1 LWLARQVFISRGIEQ
16 TDGQA
21 QAKAVVRTCCMILLL
36 EDNPGDILLVQKAL
50 QKHHIRH
57 RLHVIRDG
65 EEALAYVA
73 RIGKPGGEPLPDLV
87 LLDLN
92 LPKADGAQILSA
104 VRRHPDC
111 AELPVIVVSSS
122 GGLRDRARMA
132 QLGITRYF
140 RKPLD
145 FEEFMKIGAIVEEVV
160 GDGLTPADMHRLLE
174 SSPRVA
180 A

>member
-1 LWLARQVFISRGIEQ
+1 
-16 TDGQA
+16 
-21 QAKAVVRTCCMILLL
+21 MILLL

-65 EEALAYVA
+65 QEAVAYVA
-73 RIGKPGGEPLPDLV
+73 RIGEPGGEPLPDLV

-92 LPKADGAQILSA
+92 LPRADGGQILSE
-104 VRRHPDC
+104 VRKHPGC

-122 GGLRDRARMA
+122 GASRDRARMA
-132 QLGITRYF
+132 QLGISRYF

-145 FEEFMKIGAIVEEVV
+145 FDAFMQLGAIVGEVI
-160 GDGLTPADMHRLLE
+160 G
-174 SSPRVA
+174 
-180 A
+180 

>member
-1 LWLARQVFISRGIEQ
+1 
-16 TDGQA
+16 
-21 QAKAVVRTCCMILLL
+21 MILLL

-50 QKHHIRH
+50 QKHHIRN

-73 RIGKPGGEPLPDLV
+73 RIGQPGGEPMPDLV

-92 LPKADGAQILSA
+92 LPKADGGQILSA
-104 VRRHPDC
+104 VRQHPGC
-111 AELPVIVVSSS
+111 ARVPVIIVSSS
-122 GGLRDRARMA
+122 ATLRDQARMA
-132 QLGITRYF
+132 QLGVARYF

-145 FEEFMKIGAIVEEVV
+145 FDEFMQLGAVVREVEGAED
-160 GDGLTPADMHRLLE
+160 DGLTVSDKRRRRESNPPA
-174 SSPRVA
+174 A

>member
-1 LWLARQVFISRGIEQ
+1 MVAMSPAWLQGGCESGIRMC
-16 TDGQA
+16 D
-21 QAKAVVRTCCMILLL
+21 MILLF
-36 EDNPGDILLVQKAL
+36 EDNAGDILLVQKAL

-73 RIGKPGGEPLPDLV
+73 RIGEEGGEPVPDLV

-92 LPKADGAQILSA
+92 LPKADGQEILTA
-104 VRRHPDC
+104 VRGHEGC
-111 AELPVIVVSSS
+111 ARVPVIVVSSS
-122 GGLRDRARMA
+122 AALRDQARMA
-132 QLGITRYF
+132 HLGINRYF

-145 FEEFMKIGAIVEEVV
+145 FDEFMQIGAIVEAVV
-160 GDGLTPADMHRLLE
+160 GEGPGPSDTNRLPGSNPPA
-174 SSPRVA
+174 A

>member
-1 LWLARQVFISRGIEQ
+1 VACHGLRQPS
-16 TDGQA
+16 
-21 QAKAVVRTCCMILLL
+21 RTCSMILLL

-73 RIGKPGGEPLPDLV
+73 RIGEPGGEPLPDLV

-92 LPKADGAQILSA
+92 MPKADGAEILSA
-104 VRRHPDC
+104 VRRHPGC
-111 AELPVIVVSSS
+111 ARVPVIIVSSS
-122 GGLRDRARMA
+122 ATLRDQARMA
-132 QLGITRYF
+132 QLGVARYF
-140 RKPLD
+140 RKPFD
-145 FEEFMKIGAIVEEVV
+145 FDEFMQLGAVVREVAAREVE
-160 GDGLTPADMHRLLE
+160 DGLTVADKRRRRESNPPA
-174 SSPRVA
+174 A

>member
-1 LWLARQVFISRGIEQ
+1 
-16 TDGQA
+16 
-21 QAKAVVRTCCMILLL
+21 MILLL

-65 EEALAYVA
+65 QEAVAYVA
-73 RIGKPGGEPLPDLV
+73 RIGEPGGEPLPDLV

-92 LPKADGAQILSA
+92 LPRADGGQILSE
-104 VRRHPDC
+104 VRKHPGC

-122 GGLRDRARMA
+122 GALKDRARMA
-132 QLGITRYF
+132 QLGISRYF

-145 FEEFMKIGAIVEEVV
+145 FDAFMQLGAIVGEVI
-160 GDGLTPADMHRLLE
+160 G
-174 SSPRVA
+174 
-180 A
+180 

>member
-1 LWLARQVFISRGIEQ
+1 
-16 TDGQA
+16 
-21 QAKAVVRTCCMILLL
+21 MILLL

-73 RIGKPGGEPLPDLV
+73 RIGEPGGEPLPDLM

-92 LPKADGAQILSA
+92 LPKADGGEILSA
-104 VRRHPDC
+104 VRGHPGS
-111 AELPVIVVSSS
+111 AGVPVIVVSSS
-122 GGLRDRARMA
+122 AALRDQTRMA
-132 QLGITRYF
+132 KLGIVRYF

-145 FEEFMKIGAIVEEVV
+145 FDEFMQIGAIVGEVV
-160 GDGLTPADMHRLLE
+160 GEGPGPSDTNRLLG
-174 SSPRVA
+174 SNPPVA